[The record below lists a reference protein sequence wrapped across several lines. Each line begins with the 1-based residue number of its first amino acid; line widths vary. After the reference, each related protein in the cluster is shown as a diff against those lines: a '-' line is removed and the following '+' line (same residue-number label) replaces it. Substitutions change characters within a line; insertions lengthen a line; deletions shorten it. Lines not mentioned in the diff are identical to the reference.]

1 MKAKVILAT
10 ILILAASCVK
20 NEVREVSIN
29 GDGQI
34 LYNPAPL
41 RSMATKADV
50 LPTKTAFP
58 TNSTFGSCAWYLPGD
73 NKWDDHHAA
82 EKTAAVV
89 PTPYIEPSVISY
101 DEDSKVWRN
110 KGKTYYWPMNGSL
123 TFISWAPYDLG
134 LGKDAETT
142 FRVTREEGF
151 TITGWTMENK
161 PGYGI
166 KTQATAEKR
175 SETDPNVDILL
186 SYTKDCTWNTVNG
199 KVPTIFSHLLCK
211 VKVVATL
218 AKPLGTVE
226 KPWEITSVTLS
237 DIYTKGNYSTYE
249 TYVEDG
255 ANKIKLSK
263 LWRDQD
269 VLASYEHKPTT
280 HMSVYYDENGIKGGT
295 VIFPETLFLPQF
307 LDEREKGNSSTL
319 PMITIECKNGAGEA
333 KSLKGLL
340 FNKNASS
347 LSVWNQGRSITYYV
361 TLGEEDTNIDFDAK
375 VEDNDWTD
383 IPGDDS
389 GNDFNVGVG
398 EIINGK

>member
-20 NEVREVSIN
+20 NEVREVSIH

-41 RSMATKADV
+41 RSMTTKADV
-50 LPTKTAFP
+50 QTTKFP
-58 TNSTFGSCAWYLPGD
+58 TSSTFGSCAWYLPGD

-82 EKTAAVV
+82 VETATVV
-89 PTPYIEPSVISY
+89 PTLYIPTSEISCQNSQWKAW
-101 DEDSKVWRN
+101 DSK
-110 KGKTYYWPMNGSL
+110 KTYYWPMNGSL
-123 TFISWAPYDLG
+123 TFISWAPCNDSRFSV
-134 LGKDAETT
+134 D
-142 FRVTREEGF
+142 RVEGF
-151 TITGWTMENK
+151 KITGWTMERT

-166 KTQATAEKR
+166 VPTTSEGGVAT
-175 SETDPNVDILL
+175 TDPKVDILL
-186 SYTKDCTWNTVNG
+186 SYTKDCTRNTANG
-199 KVPTIFSHLLCK
+199 KVTTMFSHLLCK
-211 VKVVATL
+211 VKIVATL
-218 AKPLGTVE
+218 AKPLGEGE

-237 DIYTKGNYSTYE
+237 NIYTKANYSTY
-249 TYVEDG
+249 VKDDVSK
-255 ANKIKLSK
+255 NK

-269 VLASYEHKPTT
+269 GLVDYVYPHTDGTSPSPTMKVT
-280 HMSVYYDENGIKGGT
+280 YGDKT
-295 VIFPETLFLPQF
+295 VIFPETLFMPQF
-307 LDEREKGNSSTL
+307 LDEREKGNSSTF

-347 LSVWNQGRSITYYV
+347 LSVWNQGRSITYCV
-361 TLGEEDTNIDFDAK
+361 TLGEEDTYIDFDAK

>member
-20 NEVREVSIN
+20 NEVREVSIH

-41 RSMATKADV
+41 RPMTTKADV
-50 LPTKTAFP
+50 QMPPFP
-58 TNSTFGSCAWYLPGD
+58 TTSTFGSCAWYLPGD

-82 EKTAAVV
+82 AATATVV
-89 PTPYIEPSVISY
+89 PTPYIPTSEISNK
-101 DEDSKVWRN
+101 EGQWKAWDS
-110 KGKTYYWPMNGSL
+110 GKSYYWPMNGSL
-123 TFISWAPYDLG
+123 TFISWAPYNDSR
-134 LGKDAETT
+134 
-142 FRVTREEGF
+142 FSVNREEGF
-151 TITGWTMENK
+151 KITGWTMEK
-161 PGYGI
+161 TPGYGI
-166 KTQATAEKR
+166 VTKS
-175 SETDPNVDILL
+175 SESGSSTTTTNPDVDILV
-186 SYTKDCTWNTVNG
+186 SYTKDCTRNTANG
-199 KVPTIFSHLLCK
+199 KVTTMFSHLLCK
-211 VKVVATL
+211 VKIVATL
-218 AKPLGTVE
+218 AKPLGEGE

-237 DIYTKGNYSTYE
+237 NIYTKANYSTY
-249 TYVEDG
+249 VKDDVSK
-255 ANKIKLSK
+255 NK

-269 VLASYEHKPTT
+269 GLVDYVYPHTDGTSPSPTMKVT
-280 HMSVYYDENGIKGGT
+280 YGDKT
-295 VIFPETLFLPQF
+295 VIFPETLFMPQF

-361 TLGEEDTNIDFDAK
+361 TLGEEDTFIDFDAK
-375 VEDNDWTD
+375 VEENDWTY
-383 IPGDDS
+383 IS
-389 GNDFNVGVG
+389 GKDFNVGVG

>member
-20 NEVREVSIN
+20 NEVREVSIH

-41 RSMATKADV
+41 RSMTTKADV
-50 LPTKTAFP
+50 TKPSPFP
-58 TNSTFGSCAWYLPGD
+58 IDATFGSCAWYLPGD

-82 EKTAAVV
+82 VETATVV
-89 PTPYIEPSVISY
+89 PTLYIEPSVIRY
-101 DEDSKVWRN
+101 NDGQWKAWDSK
-110 KGKTYYWPMNGSL
+110 KTYYWPMNGSL
-123 TFISWAPYDLG
+123 TFISWSPYNDSR
-134 LGKDAETT
+134 
-142 FRVTREEGF
+142 FSVNREEGF
-151 TITGWTMENK
+151 KITGWSMEK
-161 PGYGI
+161 TPGYGI
-166 KTQATAEKR
+166 VTKS
-175 SETDPNVDILL
+175 SESGSSTTTTNPDVDILV
-186 SYTKDCTWNTVNG
+186 SYTKDCTRNTPNG
-199 KVPTIFSHLLCK
+199 KVPIKFSHLLCK

-218 AKPLGTVE
+218 AKPLGTGE

-295 VIFPETLFLPQF
+295 VIFPETLFMPQF
-307 LDEREKGNSSTL
+307 LTERVEGNSTTL
-319 PMITIECKNGAGEA
+319 PMITIECKNGKGE
-333 KSLKGLL
+333 KKTLKGLL

-347 LSVWNQGRSITYYV
+347 LSVWNQGKSITYIV
-361 TLGEEDTNIDFDAK
+361 TLGDEDIDIDFDAK
-375 VEDNDWTD
+375 VENNDWTY
-383 IPGDDS
+383 S